1 MIQVIQVI
9 LVIQVIQV
17 VRVARMISLDELHS
31 DNIWCSWSKPSDY
44 QEKVRCHDK
53 KKI

>member
-31 DNIWCSWSKPSDY
+31 DNIEREFIFIKYNKEVGTTRSS
-44 QEKVRCHDK
+44 R
-53 KKI
+53 